1 MENLYLD
8 PSRIRAALRALDLRP
23 TRGMGQNFLIDPVAL
38 DAIVSAAELTTG
50 DTVVEV
56 GPGLGVL
63 TWELLRRVG
72 HVVAVELDK
81 RLAARL
87 HEEFGQSPR
96 LRVVQADILNVV
108 PGQLL
113 DDHRPPTTDHRPEE
127 PRTENREPTALWA
140 NKEQQAETG
149 VIDDT
154 QQVMPSL
161 RRSSV
166 VGRRSSYKVVAN
178 LPYAITSA
186 ALRHFLEAEHKPSM
200 MVVLVQ
206 WEVAQRITARPGD
219 LSVLAHSVQIYAEP
233 EIVARVPSSS
243 FFPEPAVDSAVLRL
257 HLRPHPAID
266 AGDVHKLMRVI
277 KAGFLHARKKLSNA
291 LPSGL
296 ASIGMRLEKEQVIA
310 ALEDAGVDPGR
321 RAETLTLEEWAAVY
335 RRLEI
340 GL

>member
-1 MENLYLD
+1 MENPYLD
-8 PSRIRAALRALDLRP
+8 PSRVRAALRALDLRP
-23 TRGMGQNFLIDPVAL
+23 TRGMGQNFLTDPAAL
-38 DAIVSAAELTTG
+38 NAIVSAAELTTD

-72 HVVAVELDK
+72 RVVAVELDK

-87 HEEFGQSPR
+87 HEEFASPR
-96 LRVVQADILNVV
+96 LNVVQADILNVA

-113 DDHRPPTTDHRPEE
+113 GDDRRPTTDDRLAISETRDTRQETEDRRLENSKLKRPEGTRNSKLI
-127 PRTENREPTALWA
+127 PLP
-140 NKEQQAETG
+140 
-149 VIDDT
+149 
-154 QQVMPSL
+154 
-161 RRSSV
+161 
-166 VGRRSSYKVVAN
+166 SYKVVAN

-200 MVVLVQ
+200 MVVLIQ

-219 LSVLAHSVQIYAEP
+219 LSVLAHSVQLYAEP
-233 EIVARVPSSS
+233 EIVERVPARS

-257 HLRPHPAID
+257 RLRPRPAV
-266 AGDVHKLMRVI
+266 DVDDVNQLMRVI
-277 KAGFLHARKKLSNA
+277 KSGFLHARKKLSNA

-296 ASIGMRLEKEQVIA
+296 ASIGVRLEKEQVIA

-335 RRLEI
+335 RNLGAMAR
-340 GL
+340 

>member
-1 MENLYLD
+1 MENPYLD
-8 PSRIRAALRALDLRP
+8 PSRVRAALRALELRP
-23 TRGMGQNFLIDPVAL
+23 TRGMGQNFLTDPAAL
-38 DAIVSAAELTTG
+38 NAIVSAAELTTD

-72 HVVAVELDK
+72 RVVAVELDK

-87 HEEFGQSPR
+87 HEEFASPR
-96 LRVVQADILNVV
+96 LNVVQADILNVV

-113 DDHRPPTTDHRPEE
+113 DDDRRPTTDDRLLAEDRGARIEDRQPSILA
-127 PRTENREPTALWA
+127 PRSASSAHPLT
-140 NKEQQAETG
+140 
-149 VIDDT
+149 
-154 QQVMPSL
+154 
-161 RRSSV
+161 RSPAHP
-166 VGRRSSYKVVAN
+166 YKVVAN

-200 MVVLVQ
+200 MVVLIQ

-233 EIVARVPSSS
+233 EIVERVPARS

-257 HLRPHPAID
+257 RLRPRPAV
-266 AGDVHKLMRVI
+266 DVDDVNQLMRVI
-277 KAGFLHARKKLSNA
+277 KSGFLHARKKLSNA

-296 ASIGMRLEKEQVIA
+296 ASIGVRLEKEQVIA

-321 RAETLTLEEWAAVY
+321 RAETLTLDEWALVY
-335 RRLEI
+335 HNLEI
-340 GL
+340 R

>member
-1 MENLYLD
+1 MENPYLD
-8 PSRIRAALRALDLRP
+8 PSRVRAALRALDLRP
-23 TRGMGQNFLIDPVAL
+23 TRGMGQNFLTDSVAL
-38 DAIVSAAELTTG
+38 NAIVSAAELTTD
-50 DTVVEV
+50 DTVLEV

-87 HEEFGQSPR
+87 HEEFASPR
-96 LRVVQADILNVV
+96 LNVVQADILNVA
-108 PGQLL
+108 PEQIL
-113 DDHRPPTTDHRPEE
+113 DDRPPMS
-127 PRTENREPTALWA
+127 
-140 NKEQQAETG
+140 ETG
-149 VIDDT
+149 DKRQETRDGRFENSKLKT
-154 QQVMPSL
+154 QNSKLLP
-161 RRSSV
+161 
-166 VGRRSSYKVVAN
+166 YKVVAN

-200 MVVLVQ
+200 MVVLIQ

-219 LSVLAHSVQIYAEP
+219 LSVLAHSVQLYAEP
-233 EIVARVPSSS
+233 EIVERVPARS

-257 HLRPHPAID
+257 RLRPRPAV
-266 AGDVHKLMRVI
+266 DVDDVNQLMRVI
-277 KAGFLHARKKLSNA
+277 KSGFLHARKKLSNA

-296 ASIGMRLEKEQVIA
+296 ASIGVRLEKEQVIA

-335 RRLEI
+335 RNLGAMAR
-340 GL
+340 